1 MAEAKASAKKV
12 KVRANYPFADVP
24 EGATQYIWG
33 VPFVHEVVEQ
43 KGEKFHILVAELDE
57 DVAKEMFEA
66 GRVEK
71 A

>member
-1 MAEAKASAKKV
+1 MAEAKAKKI
-12 KVRANYPFADVP
+12 KVRAEYPFADVP
-24 EGATQYIWG
+24 VGEVQMLWG

-43 KGEKFHILVAELDE
+43 KGEKFHILTAELDE

-66 GRVEK
+66 GRVSK